1 VREVRIDSSY
11 VLAEPDPWEV
21 SAIARRLVEINRVIL
36 ARTGLG
42 SDVKLNLIELEDR
55 IGGYVLCAS
64 EDLAPPRRREVR
76 TL

>member
-1 VREVRIDSSY
+1 MRIDRGY
-11 VLAEPDPWEV
+11 VLAEPDPRKI
-21 SAIARRLVEINRVIL
+21 SAIARRLLDIYRVIF

-42 SDVKLNLIELEDR
+42 SDVKLNLIKLEDR